1 LQPWFISRAAFFF
14 LISIYK
20 FDPKESNM
28 KLSESRLR
36 QIINQEARR
45 MLSEARYGMHN
56 MPGPGDFDP
65 EEGESQDDDTDTAY
79 LKCRMGEYGNVIVDE
94 MGLSSTRKQK
104 EEIQDRLTR
113 TSSPEEI
120 DEILDE
126 LGLDGIMLADDSDAY
141 GPTSYQKITVDSF
154 YREMQGS

>member
-1 LQPWFISRAAFFF
+1 
-14 LISIYK
+14 
-20 FDPKESNM
+20 M

-45 MLSEARYGMHN
+45 MLSETKYSMHN

-65 EEGESQDDDTDTAY
+65 EEGEEEDTDTAY
-79 LKCRMGEYGNVIVDE
+79 LKCSMGEYGNVIVDE
-94 MGLSSTRKQK
+94 MGLSSTPKQK
-104 EEIQDRLTR
+104 KEIQDRLTR

-120 DEILDE
+120 DEILEE

-141 GPTSYQKITVDSF
+141 GPTSYQTILPDDF
-154 YREMQGS
+154 YEEIHYRS